1 VQLIGLTGGIGSG
14 KSTVAKRLQEL
25 GAVVVDADK
34 LARDVV
40 EPGTEGLADIHAE
53 FGDAV
58 IRADGSL
65 DRAALGAIV
74 FSDPTARH
82 RLNEITHPAVKR
94 LSLSLFEAAAA
105 ANPDAVVIYDVPLL
119 TEARA
124 RDEFDQIVVTSAPE
138 DVRIERLVNLRGM
151 AQDEAE
157 RRVASQATEQERLS
171 IADHVIDTS
180 GSLEQTVS
188 QTDALWAKLSP
199 SVGGQI

>member
-1 VQLIGLTGGIGSG
+1 MQLIGLTGGIGSG